1 MAKQEITFDTNNI
14 YINGKKH
21 SAKTYKTCSTLLY
34 ILAIIALIIG
44 IPTFIAGGFIFVIIA
59 LFCIWLGR
67 KYGSL
72 YRDFLSHR
80 DHDAHQYAQNIPH
93 VDHVN
98 YDEHISYMQYNDSL
112 RSAVDKYYTG
122 MENIQAM
129 WSVMYNLKITTG
141 EKAEQ
146 FENACYENI
155 EDLKTM
161 IAAQKAANFP
171 SDIPPQVPAFVR
183 LAMLYEKQ
191 QRYEEAINVCVTAIK
206 CGATHDGN
214 KGKMYG
220 RLARLIKKSGIT
232 PSAEIESLLI
242 EKK

>member
-1 MAKQEITFDTNNI
+1 MLD
-14 YINGKKH
+14 
-21 SAKTYKTCSTLLY
+21 YKF
-34 ILAIIALIIG
+34 LALNH
-44 IPTFIAGGFIFVIIA
+44 
-59 LFCIWLGR
+59 LFFRWLGVCI
-67 KYGSL
+67 
-72 YRDFLSHR
+72 FE
-80 DHDAHQYAQNIPH
+80 N

-161 IAAQKAANFP
+161 IATQKAANFP

-191 QRYEEAINVCVTAIK
+191 QRYEEAINICVTAIK

-214 KGKMYG
+214 KGTMYG
-220 RLARLIKKSGIT
+220 RLARLVKKSGIT
-232 PSAEIESLLI
+232 PSKEAEALLI

>member
-67 KYGSL
+67 KCGSL

-80 DHDAHQYAQNIPH
+80 DHDARQYAQNIPH

-129 WSVMYNLKITTG
+129 WSVM
-141 EKAEQ
+141 
-146 FENACYENI
+146 
-155 EDLKTM
+155 
-161 IAAQKAANFP
+161 
-171 SDIPPQVPAFVR
+171 
-183 LAMLYEKQ
+183 
-191 QRYEEAINVCVTAIK
+191 
-206 CGATHDGN
+206 
-214 KGKMYG
+214 
-220 RLARLIKKSGIT
+220 
-232 PSAEIESLLI
+232 
-242 EKK
+242 

>member
-80 DHDAHQYAQNIPH
+80 DHDARQYAQNIPH

-98 YDEHISYMQYNDSL
+98 
-112 RSAVDKYYTG
+112 
-122 MENIQAM
+122 
-129 WSVMYNLKITTG
+129 IT
-141 EKAEQ
+141 
-146 FENACYENI
+146 I
-155 EDLKTM
+155 
-161 IAAQKAANFP
+161 
-171 SDIPPQVPAFVR
+171 
-183 LAMLYEKQ
+183 LY
-191 QRYEEAINVCVTAIK
+191 V
-206 CGATHDGN
+206 
-214 KGKMYG
+214 
-220 RLARLIKKSGIT
+220 
-232 PSAEIESLLI
+232 LL
-242 EKK
+242 

>member
-1 MAKQEITFDTNNI
+1 
-14 YINGKKH
+14 
-21 SAKTYKTCSTLLY
+21 
-34 ILAIIALIIG
+34 
-44 IPTFIAGGFIFVIIA
+44 
-59 LFCIWLGR
+59 
-67 KYGSL
+67 
-72 YRDFLSHR
+72 
-80 DHDAHQYAQNIPH
+80 
-93 VDHVN
+93 
-98 YDEHISYMQYNDSL
+98 MQYNDSL

-191 QRYEEAINVCVTAIK
+191 QRYEEAINICVTAIK

-220 RLARLIKKSGIT
+220 RLARLIKKSGIA
-232 PSAEIESLLI
+232 PSAEVESLLI